1 MKLSKLA
8 IQIKLN
14 ITQPV
19 SRDEL
24 WWKAFDMFI
33 GGRYEKI

>member
-24 WWKAFDMFI
+24 WWKAFDIFI
-33 GGRYEKI
+33 GGSYE